1 MRRMRRKTTSE
12 LVGAASSGLVK
23 GVESDAT
30 ECVPGFHRSL
40 YRARSRGAHVN
51 VPRSK

>member
-1 MRRMRRKTTSE
+1 MRRKTTSE

-30 ECVPGFHRSL
+30 KCVPGFHRSL

-51 VPRSK
+51 VLRSK